1 MKTSRNDDF
10 IVSRETTIWKEN
22 FYIQKKSSCKFYE
35 SVLYYKGILFTK
47 EVSTYMGK
55 IISFANQK
63 GGVGKTTSAVN
74 IAASLGILG
83 HKTLLVDLDPQ
94 GNATSGVGVAK
105 KGLTYTIKD
114 VLMNV
119 ISAKDAIIATEFQN
133 LSLIPSNMS
142 LAGTE
147 FDLLQ
152 NDVPEPWAQMKNAFS
167 VIKNDFDYIIIDC
180 PPSLGMLTMNSL
192 SASDGVVIPMQCEF
206 YALEGLSQLMITI
219 GKIKQHYN
227 NSLSV
232 TGILLTMYTNRLLL
246 TQQVKN
252 ELKKHYAGKLFDK
265 HITRGVKLSEAP
277 GFGMPVYYHDKRSKG
292 SEEYLSVAGELAT
305 RI

>member
-1 MKTSRNDDF
+1 M
-10 IVSRETTIWKEN
+10 V
-22 FYIQKKSSCKFYE
+22 
-35 SVLYYKGILFTK
+35 
-47 EVSTYMGK
+47 K

-74 IAASLGILG
+74 IAASLGVLG
-83 HKTLLVDLDPQ
+83 YKTLLIDLDPQ

-105 KGLTYTIKD
+105 KGLEHTIKD
-114 VLMNV
+114 VLMG
-119 ISAKDAIIATEFQN
+119 DCTTQEAIIVTQFEK

-152 NDVPEPWAQMKNAFS
+152 GDSAEPWAMMRNALDP
-167 VIKNDFDYIIIDC
+167 IKPDYDYIIVDC

-219 GKIKQHYN
+219 GKIKKHYN
-227 NSLSV
+227 NTLSV

-246 TQQVKN
+246 TQQVKG
-252 ELKKHYAGKLFDK
+252 ELKKHYAGKVFDT

-277 GFGMPVYYHDKRSKG
+277 GFGLPVYYHDKRGKG
-292 SEEYLSVAGELAT
+292 SQEYLAVANELST

>member
-1 MKTSRNDDF
+1 
-10 IVSRETTIWKEN
+10 
-22 FYIQKKSSCKFYE
+22 
-35 SVLYYKGILFTK
+35 
-47 EVSTYMGK
+47 MGK

-74 IAASLGILG
+74 IAASLGVLG
-83 HKTLLVDLDPQ
+83 YNTLLVDLDPQ
-94 GNATSGVGVAK
+94 GNATSGVGIAK
-105 KGLTYTIKD
+105 KNLQYTIKD
-114 VLMNV
+114 VLMG
-119 ISAKDAIIATEFQN
+119 KIIAQEAVIKTDFQK

-147 FDLLQ
+147 FELLQ
-152 NDVPEPWAQMKNAFS
+152 DDSPEPWATMKNAFLS
-167 VIKNDFDYIIIDC
+167 LKAEYDYIIIDC

-219 GKIKQHYN
+219 SKIKEHYN

-252 ELKKHYAGKLFDK
+252 ELKKHYAGKLFDTS
-265 HITRGVKLSEAP
+265 ISRGVKLSEAP
-277 GFGMPVYYHDKRSKG
+277 GFGVPVYYHDKKSKG
-292 SEEYLSVAGELAT
+292 ATEYLAVANELST

>member
-1 MKTSRNDDF
+1 
-10 IVSRETTIWKEN
+10 
-22 FYIQKKSSCKFYE
+22 
-35 SVLYYKGILFTK
+35 
-47 EVSTYMGK
+47 MGK

-74 IAASLGILG
+74 IAASLGVLG
-83 HKTLLVDLDPQ
+83 YKTLLIDLDPQ

-105 KGLTYTIKD
+105 KGLKTTIKD
-114 VLMNV
+114 VLLHDAN
-119 ISAKDAIIATEFQN
+119 AKDAIIATEFQN
-133 LSLIPSNMS
+133 LSVIPSNMS

-147 FDLLQ
+147 FDLLSA
-152 NDVPEPWAQMKNAFS
+152 DTPEPWAAMKTALAA
-167 VIKNDFDYIIIDC
+167 VKEEYDYIIVDC

-219 GKIKQHYN
+219 SKIKAHYN
-227 NSLSV
+227 NSLTV

-252 ELKKHYAGKLFDK
+252 ELKKHYAGKLFDT
-265 HITRGVKLSEAP
+265 HISRGVKLSEAP
-277 GFGMPVYYHDKRSKG
+277 GFGLPVYYHDKKSKG
-292 SEEYLSVAGELAT
+292 ATEYLTVANELST